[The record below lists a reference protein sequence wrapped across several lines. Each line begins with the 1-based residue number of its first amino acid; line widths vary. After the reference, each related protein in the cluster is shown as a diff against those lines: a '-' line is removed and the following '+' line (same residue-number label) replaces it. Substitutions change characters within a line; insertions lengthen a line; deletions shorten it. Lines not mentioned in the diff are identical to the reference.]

1 MPNTVQQN
9 IAYQVLIAIGFSA
22 ESALPGQKI
31 GGDLEQ
37 SIVATARLMPTMNEL
52 AYTEDYFYEEIVF
65 ASLLGLEAEIGFQFI
80 SFVIEAWRQDKG
92 LAQEIS
98 PSEVYGGLKDI
109 AYPVA
114 CARMGLVG
122 IDPTPLTVEE
132 GFEERFF
139 ARFSEYEGLAK
150 AQLACDRPVEKQAL
164 AVGLSRRE
172 HPWQQYL
179 GAVSDH
185 ICEVL
190 VGQAEAVDQTAIEYA
205 VMLKWNTVMATARQ
219 CRETR

>member
-9 IAYQVLIAIGFSA
+9 IAYQVLIGMGFSA
-22 ESALPGQKI
+22 DKDE
-31 GGDLEQ
+31 LEQ

-52 AYTEDYFYEEIVF
+52 VYTEDYFYEEIVF

-80 SFVIEAWRQDKG
+80 SFVIEAWRQEMG
-92 LAQEIS
+92 LAQEVS
-98 PSEVYGGLKDI
+98 PSEVYGALKDI

-122 IDPTPLTVEE
+122 LDPRPVSMVE

-139 ARFSEYEGLAK
+139 ARFSEYEGLTK
-150 AQLACDRPVEKQAL
+150 AQLACDRPVEKQPL

-179 GAVSDH
+179 GTVSDH
-185 ICEVL
+185 ICEAL
-190 VGQAEAVDQTAIEYA
+190 VGRTEALDQTAIEYA
-205 VMLKWNTVMATARQ
+205 VMLKWNTVMDGVRQARGLP
-219 CRETR
+219 